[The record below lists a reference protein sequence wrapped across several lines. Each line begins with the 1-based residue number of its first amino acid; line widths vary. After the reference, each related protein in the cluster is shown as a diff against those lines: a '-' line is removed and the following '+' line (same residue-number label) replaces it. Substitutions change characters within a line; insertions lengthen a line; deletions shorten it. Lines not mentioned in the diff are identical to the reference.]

1 MWADIHTIFMIDF
14 KILHQIELGTPG
26 SNGEWNFCARIHIT
40 LLQIMYDCK
49 CSFPSSNNSLKISF
63 DSTFISK
70 FFFIILNFKSSR
82 KWLEKTLEPRQ
93 LSGMGFWICRFFI
106 FQVEKASFYFPF
118 IFLMQ
123 NVSWSERLD
132 KTCRHCSFPSASERP
147 WFFSVFILWLDL
159 NSAKCRATHL
169 VKWNVEMPSDISLE
183 KCSAVVLFNCQVL
196 GLFQNSFFKS
206 W

>member
-1 MWADIHTIFMIDF
+1 MFFSFLKQFLFHLIALLLVIFF
-14 KILHQIELGTPG
+14 L
-26 SNGEWNFCARIHIT
+26 
-40 LLQIMYDCK
+40 
-49 CSFPSSNNSLKISF
+49 
-63 DSTFISK
+63 
-70 FFFIILNFKSSR
+70 IILNFKISR
-82 KWLEKTLEPRQ
+82 KWSEKTHEPRQ

-118 IFLMQ
+118 IFLLQ
-123 NVSWSERLD
+123 NVYWSLIRME
-132 KTCRHCSFPSASERP
+132 KTCRHCSFPSVSSERTSP
-147 WFFSVFILWLDL
+147 PFTTSVSEMSWFFSIFILWLDF

-183 KCSAVVLFNCQVL
+183 KCSAVVLFNCQEL